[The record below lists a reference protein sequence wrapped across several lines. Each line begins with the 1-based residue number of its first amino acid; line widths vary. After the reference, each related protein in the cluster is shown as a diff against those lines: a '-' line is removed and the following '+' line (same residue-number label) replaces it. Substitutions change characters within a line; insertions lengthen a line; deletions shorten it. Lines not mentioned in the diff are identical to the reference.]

1 MPRLWGALTMRRYRM
16 ETWDATKAR
25 CLSIVWAS
33 WPVLA
38 RANADDPDIL
48 AAVRRLTVGATT
60 SFGGGAAP
68 ITRITRET

>member
-1 MPRLWGALTMRRYRM
+1 MRRYRL
-16 ETWDATKAR
+16 ETEYGR
-25 CLSIVWAS
+25 CWGLVNKWAVTRCS

-48 AAVRRLTVGATT
+48 AAVRRLTVGATA

-68 ITRITRET
+68 ITRITREA

>member
-1 MPRLWGALTMRRYRM
+1 MRRYRL
-16 ETWDATKAR
+16 ETEDGRTPATVTR
-25 CLSIVWAS
+25 CS

-48 AAVRRLTVGATT
+48 AAVRRLTVGATA